1 MSSLKLLCDLLSPPS
16 SIDDVIT
23 WEDEEGELYNR
34 LVFVTISH
42 SLPVSSAYNQ
52 SRLTFFSW
60 PIERSRSVFFNLF
73 VIVEPLI
80 YFCVCHGT
88 PINKN
93 LKNMNYVRKSNFSL
107 LDTSTRKQLLQK
119 LKSKKFNDSVV
130 LAFLECTCYIQNLT
144 KISVSQICVVTFSN
158 FGNWIAFDLLQIRC
172 LFYVWTT
179 LLITVHTFAVAIN
192 IISLHI
198 GK

>member
-1 MSSLKLLCDLLSPPS
+1 M
-16 SIDDVIT
+16 
-23 WEDEEGELYNR
+23 
-34 LVFVTISH
+34 
-42 SLPVSSAYNQ
+42 
-52 SRLTFFSW
+52 
-60 PIERSRSVFFNLF
+60 FFNLF

-158 FGNWIAFDLLQIRC
+158 FGN
-172 LFYVWTT
+172 
-179 LLITVHTFAVAIN
+179 
-192 IISLHI
+192 
-198 GK
+198 